1 MNGASH
7 NESPA
12 RAFVHYPHTHTQT
25 SFNHKYTHLLN
36 AFSIYIYLHG
46 IHNAHTHR
54 LDRAPKS
61 KFLILA
67 ILIAMALNSYIT
79 NAVPRH
85 FGVIVFYAATFV
97 LNVAFVAALVKV
109 TVWTTL
115 SASAATAA
123 TAARKN
129 TKSD

>member
-1 MNGASH
+1 MRRTKNH
-7 NESPA
+7 QH
-12 RAFVHYPHTHTQT
+12 VHSCITHTHTQT

-97 LNVAFVAALVKV
+97 LNVVFVAALVKV